1 MKTMSASHAEAA
13 PGRIL
18 VWDLPVRVFHWLMA
32 LSFAGAYLTAE
43 SERWRLAH
51 VTLGYTM
58 AGLVVF
64 RLLWGVAGTRH
75 ARFTAFVRGPA
86 AAVRYLGSLLRGQP
100 EHHAGHNPAGAWAII
115 ALLLLAA
122 GISASGWAVY
132 SDMGGHWL
140 EEAHEVLANLMLA
153 VVVVHIAAVAMSSW
167 LHRENL
173 VAAMVHGRKG
183 GTPQEGIDQARRG
196 VAALL
201 VAAVLGFWWMQWHS
215 APTGGATADR
225 PSAAAH
231 ATDDDEDED
240 D

>member
-1 MKTMSASHAEAA
+1 MKTASASHADAA

-32 LSFAGAYLTAE
+32 LSFAGAYLSAE
-43 SERWRLAH
+43 SERWRLVH
-51 VTLGYTM
+51 VTLGYTL

-64 RLLWGVAGTRH
+64 RLLWGLAGTRH

-86 AAVRYLGSLLRGQP
+86 AAVRYLGSLWRGQP
-100 EHHAGHNPAGAWAII
+100 EHYAGHNPAGAWAIV

-122 GISASGWAVY
+122 GLSASGWAVY
-132 SDMGGHWL
+132 SDIGGHGL
-140 EEAHEVLANLMLA
+140 EEAHEVLAHLMLA
-153 VVVVHIAAVAMSSW
+153 VVAVHIAAVALSSW
-167 LHRENL
+167 LHQDNL

-183 GTPQEGIDQARRG
+183 GAPQEGIHQARRG

-201 VAAVLGFWWMQWHS
+201 VAAVLGFWWWQWHS
-215 APTGGATADR
+215 APTGAAAVDR

-231 ATDDDEDED
+231 ADDEDD
-240 D
+240 DD